1 VKDTLKK
8 YRFLKREDQSWKLMY
23 ELQMY
28 TLKKAERLGIEYE
41 EVKDEKT
48 NQDV

>member
-1 VKDTLKK
+1 MKDTLKK
-8 YRFLKREDQSWKLMY
+8 YRFINREDQDWRIFY

-48 NQDV
+48 N